1 MGKGSSKLSPKDLSE
16 LSTTTEF
23 ADHEIREWYKSFRK
37 DCPSGILTL
46 KEFEKLYKDIF
57 PYGDASSFAKHAF
70 RTFDSNG
77 DGSLDFQEFMFA
89 LSITSRGSFEKRLR
103 WAYSMY
109 DMDHDGFISKNEMLT
124 MIKAIYKM
132 VGEKEI
138 HRTMQDHLTPLERVE
153 DIFKRMDK
161 DRNCKITFDEFRTA
175 VNRDPSLLMLMRA
188 SSQTAH

>member
-1 MGKGSSKLSPKDLSE
+1 MGKGNSKLSPKDLTE
-16 LSTTTEF
+16 LSASTEF
-23 ADHEIREWYKSFRK
+23 TDQELRDWYKSFRK

-109 DMDHDGFISKNEMLT
+109 DMDHDGFISKNEMLI

-138 HRTMQDHLTPLERVE
+138 QRTMQDHLTPHERVE

-161 DRNCKITFDEFRTA
+161 DRNCKITFDEFRSA